1 MGTAGG
7 KRMALVPVTPAF
19 SPFVVHLYGGTSA
32 LGARPGTV
40 RKEISIK
47 LPHRTHAVKRH
58 SIFHDYRDELMDL
71 MRRHGQEAVAA
82 AA

>member
-1 MGTAGG
+1 MMWR
-7 KRMALVPVTPAF
+7 KYS
-19 SPFVVHLYGGTSA
+19 SPIYA

-47 LPHRTHAVKRH
+47 LPERTQTVKRN

-71 MRRHGQEAVAA
+71 LRGHGQEASAVANRN
-82 AA
+82 